1 MSPLGW
7 FIPCH
12 ESGMQALYGLD
23 RDQSY
28 KITSPLNNSHA
39 VTVGPKGVLCT
50 IDLHGIQFHQVR
62 MYDDKRIALSPLRTG
77 DKGFAIIGM
86 YSHLTDIM
94 NMAVRLTTTIEEAVD
109 MYCRHT
115 PSNRNMVEIWDR
127 KQVIHFMRQN
137 FIPYNDKRNERKKKL
152 REGK

>member
-1 MSPLGW
+1 
-7 FIPCH
+7 
-12 ESGMQALYGLD
+12 
-23 RDQSY
+23 
-28 KITSPLNNSHA
+28 
-39 VTVGPKGVLCT
+39 VTTGPKGVLCT

-62 MYDDKRIALSPLRTG
+62 MLDDKRTTLTPLRTG
-77 DKGFAIIGM
+77 DNGFAIISV
-86 YSHLTDIM
+86 YSHLADLM
-94 NMAVRLTTTIEEAVD
+94 NMAVRLTHTIEEAVD

-115 PSNRNMVEIWDR
+115 PSNRKMVEIWDR